1 MATLYISES
10 DVLGIDGAGNPIPS
24 LPQPP
29 LAAWSIPIT
38 GASTQSQEFNS
49 RTRYIEMRCD
59 AACSFAIGV
68 DPVAVTTALGLG
80 AGERIFYPL
89 RTDIP
94 GPLRLAVIANV

>member
-10 DVLGIDGAGNPIPS
+10 DILGIDGAGNPIPS

-29 LAAWSIPIT
+29 LATWSMPIT
-38 GASTQSQEFNS
+38 GGSTQGQPFNS
-49 RTRYIEMRCD
+49 RTRYIELHCD

-68 DPVAVTTALGLG
+68 DPAALGPAQRLG